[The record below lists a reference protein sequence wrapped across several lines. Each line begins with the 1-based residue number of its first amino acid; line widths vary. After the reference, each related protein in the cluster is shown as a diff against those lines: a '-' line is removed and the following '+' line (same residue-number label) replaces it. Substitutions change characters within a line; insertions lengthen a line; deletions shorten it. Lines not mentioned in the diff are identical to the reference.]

1 MLRLVLLILVCL
13 GFQNLIANPIQ
24 IDDSKDSYTTAFH
37 LKYLEDEK
45 AELNWENIETEEI
58 EKKFL
63 DSNRDFLG
71 FGFTKSVFWV
81 MIPYEANTDLSEYIL
96 EVDYPLLDKIEF
108 LYKNNKG
115 EKVYKK
121 AGRSY
126 LFSERDFFHRNFL
139 FSLKD
144 VSKSGKLY
152 FRFQTESSMQLRVI
166 IHKQKKFWENEQV
179 ELCLQ
184 IIFLGIVGAM
194 LLYNLLLGITLRD
207 ITYFYYLFYL
217 ISAGLFISGL
227 KGLNYQFLWGNFIAW
242 NHLSGPVLLALTN
255 LGILLF
261 ANSFLKLR
269 ENLPRLYKFFFVLII
284 VSWICLF
291 FSFLVSYR
299 VIARVLVVMVLV
311 NSLASIM
318 VGFIIAKRGYRPAK
332 TYLLAWSILLL
343 GAFLLALSR
352 LGFISLSF
360 ISENTAQF
368 GVALESILLS
378 FALADRIKILQIE
391 KEKAQFDSI
400 ESMKKA
406 LRVESQLGAYQHEL
420 ELARKI
426 QQSII
431 PSRTP
436 KVKGLSIAA
445 WYKPMESIGGDF
457 YDFHQSEDN
466 LGFIMADV
474 SGHGV
479 PAALIVSTLKTAFW
493 FQEHNLRL
501 PENLLSSMN
510 EILKGKAGNEFV
522 TACYGYIDLKKKI
535 LKSSNA
541 GHSDLLVY
549 REKEQKIFSLNPK
562 GSALCIFPNPRFESQ
577 EIHLQKGDKIL
588 LYTDG
593 LFEVSNPSE
602 ELFGEE
608 RVYEVLK
615 ENYNL
620 PAVEFGN
627 LLLQSVMNW
636 SKNKEK
642 LEDDIALIVIDVT
655 D

>member
-1 MLRLVLLILVCL
+1 MLRLTLLLLVCFE
-13 GFQNLIANPIQ
+13 FQSLLASPIQ
-24 IDDSKDSYTTAFH
+24 IDGSKDRYTTAFH
-37 LKYLEDEK
+37 LQYLEDEK
-45 AELNWENIETEEI
+45 TGLTWEDIEREEI
-58 EKKFL
+58 QKKFL
-63 DSNRDFLG
+63 ESKRDFLG

-81 MIPYEANTDLSEYIL
+81 IIPYEANIDLSEYIL

-108 LYKNNKG
+108 LYKKSNG

-121 AGRSY
+121 VGRSY

-166 IHKQKKFWENEQV
+166 IHKQKVFWENEQI
-179 ELCLQ
+179 ELCIQ
-184 IIFLGIVGAM
+184 IIFLGIIGAM

-207 ITYFYYLFYL
+207 STYFYYLFYL

-227 KGLNYQFLWGNFIAW
+227 KGLNYQFFWGNLITW
-242 NHLSGPVLLALTN
+242 NHMSGPVLLALTN

-269 ENLPRLYKFFFVLII
+269 DNLPHLYKFFFALII
-284 VSWICLF
+284 ISWTCLCISF
-291 FSFLVSYR
+291 FAPYR
-299 VIARVLVVMVLV
+299 LIARVLVLMVLV
-311 NSLASIM
+311 NSLASIT
-318 VGFIIAKRGYRPAK
+318 VGFIIARRGYRPAK

-343 GAFLLALSR
+343 GSFLLALSR

-360 ISENTAQF
+360 ISENTAQV

-391 KEKAQFDSI
+391 KEKAQSDSI

-406 LRVESQLGAYQHEL
+406 LRIESQLGAFQHEL
-420 ELARKI
+420 ELARRI

-431 PSRTP
+431 PVMTP
-436 KVKGLSIAA
+436 KIKGLSIAA

-457 YDFHQSEDN
+457 YDFRQSEDN

-493 FQEHNLRL
+493 FQEHNLHL
-501 PENLLSSMN
+501 PENLLLSMN

-522 TACYGYIDLKKKI
+522 TACYGFIDLKNKI

-549 REKEQKIFSLNPK
+549 KVKEKEIFTLNPK
-562 GSALCIFPNPRFESQ
+562 GSALCIFPNPVFESQ
-577 EIHLQKGDKIL
+577 EIQLEKGDKIL

-593 LFEVSNPSE
+593 LFEVSNSTG

-608 RVYEVLK
+608 RVCKILK

-620 PAVEFGN
+620 PAVEFGDF
-627 LLLQSVMNW
+627 LLQSVMKW
-636 SKNKEK
+636 SEKKEK
-642 LEDDIALIVIDVT
+642 LEDDIALIVIDVIL
-655 D
+655 